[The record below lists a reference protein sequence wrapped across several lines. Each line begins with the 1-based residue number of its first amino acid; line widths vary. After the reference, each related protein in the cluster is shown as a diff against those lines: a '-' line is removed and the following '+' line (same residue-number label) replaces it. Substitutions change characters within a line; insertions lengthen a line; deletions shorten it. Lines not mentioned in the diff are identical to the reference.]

1 MEAFLGTLQDH
12 DASSVLTS
20 CEPELLELMR
30 QIDIMVAHKRTEWE
44 AEMGALEG
52 KLQKNE
58 EELQSANDQLQT
70 KHTEVSVL
78 RQQLEEMQ
86 TERQEMMTKYEEQL
100 QHVREELSRLKRSYE
115 KLQRKQLKEARE
127 GAKSREEDRTELTR
141 LTSKIEE
148 FRQRSVEWEQQRVQ
162 YQKQVA
168 SLEAQRKAL
177 AEQFQLMQHSQAR
190 GRELEQSGQASQLEV
205 QLLRG
210 QLERAQDTLRAQDLQ
225 LERLTL
231 LQEELGDSQR
241 ERQVSNTVL
250 SEEKAELLATL
261 NTQDEFVRDSGLQ
274 LNQLRSELARLTQA
288 LQAKEHVIKSLE
300 ECLRNKGVS
309 ASLASLRQ
317 ELEKTVTQLQSSRAC
332 EGHLKAEVARLRNS
346 LESLQGCES
355 LKNESLVKK
364 PQKLK
369 DLEDQHSCSLR
380 EVKKLKDE
388 LQRMEQTRRGETEG
402 MRKEVSQLTNEL
414 HQRDIT
420 IATLS
425 GSASSIERQL
435 RAEVERAE
443 RRVAELK
450 VTQVQ
455 LETMKIENQHLT
467 DMLERLESRSP
478 QKGDGSLASLRDSY
492 VSSMSSLEQEN
503 QQLRQELGEVRARL
517 EAYTKTWQ
525 EKLERALLQNQDK
538 LSQLRLAE
546 ERKIAEIQ
554 RKHREEMLAMEMKKQ
569 ESTARYEEEIQRLRR
584 QVEAPPQSSPDM
596 PDSQSLA
603 SRSQSAKPASSGS
616 SSSSSCEAKK
626 IPKEDPSLLTAAPDG
641 NEGCCSDSSL
651 VESLHLLGREAL
663 SPLVSAG
670 TSPTNSVA
678 SRFLEE
684 ETVRSRE
691 LLQRLDTHI
700 QDMKEDTSKTIRKYL
715 EQCTAAPSD

>member
-12 DASSVLTS
+12 DVSSVLTS

-44 AEMGALEG
+44 AEMGVLEG
-52 KLQKNE
+52 KLQKSE
-58 EELQSANDQLQT
+58 EELQSAKDQLQT

-78 RQQLEEMQ
+78 HQQLEEMQ

-177 AEQFQLMQHSQAR
+177 AEQFQLMQQHSQAR

-274 LNQLRSELARLTQA
+274 LHQLRSELARMTQA

-309 ASLASLRQ
+309 AGLAPLRQ
-317 ELEKTVTQLQSSRAC
+317 ELEKTVTQLHSSRAC

-346 LESLQGCES
+346 LESLQGS
-355 LKNESLVKK
+355 NESLVKK
-364 PQKLK
+364 PQELK
-369 DLEDQHSCSLR
+369 DLEEEHSRSLQ

-388 LQRMEQTRRGETEG
+388 LQRMEQTRRGETDG

-435 RAEVERAE
+435 RAEVKRAE

-478 QKGDGSLASLRDSY
+478 QKGDSSLASLRDSY

-525 EKLERALLQNQDK
+525 EKLQRALLQNQDK

-546 ERKIAEIQ
+546 ERKIEEIQ

-569 ESTARYEEEIQRLRR
+569 ESAARYEEEIQRLRR

-596 PDSQSLA
+596 PDSQPLA
-603 SRSQSAKPASSGS
+603 SRSHSAKPASSGSS

-626 IPKEDPSLLTAAPDG
+626 IPKEDPSLLAAAPDG

-651 VESLHLLGREAL
+651 AESLHLLGREVL
-663 SPLVSAG
+663 SPQVSEG
-670 TSPTNSVA
+670 TSPMNSVA

-684 ETVRSRE
+684 ETLRSRE
-691 LLQRLDTHI
+691 LLQRLDAHI
-700 QDMKEDTSKTIRKYL
+700 HEMKEDSSKTIMKCL
-715 EQCTAAPSD
+715 QECTGSPSD